1 MYGKPVARVW
11 PRPAPRVEIRPL
23 KQYQLQ
29 TQRSHRYPGAR
40 PFSLDQ
46 QHLFFGRD
54 KAVRELYGLL
64 QLQQLVILYS
74 KSGLGKSSL
83 LNAGIL
89 PIVEKEGRLTALN
102 IRFSAWTEGKTDM
115 PAQITRD
122 AILRDMDA
130 DTFLQKIYPDDSS
143 LWYAAK
149 TRQLNGLRKKNT
161 RGLLLIFDQF
171 EELFTYPDDAIQQF
185 GRQFSELLQT
195 GVPQRVRKMA
205 ELFTQAQPDLLS
217 AQEEDALEERMS
229 IRIVCAIRSDR
240 MSLLDKL
247 KPQVP
252 QILANRYEL
261 QSLSKVEA
269 RSAIVQ
275 PAQEK
280 GEYLSLAFEYTP
292 QALDTMLGYLTKGG
306 PVESFQLQ
314 ILCQSIEQKVI
325 DENDVFI
332 DHHDVGDPEVVFRN
346 YYDNQISRIEDPE
359 EQLAARKLI
368 EEGLVYEKEQRRLS
382 LYEGQ
387 IRDDFCISDDLL
399 RRLVDTHLLRA
410 EPSLR
415 GGYTY
420 ELSHDTL
427 VMPVLKAKAKR
438 VEKEQ
443 KDIEA
448 LEAAARE
455 AELARERGKK
465 QRAYMLA
472 LAGLVLSVISIAALI
487 YALGQRTKAEEAK
500 ASAVETL
507 NRFKTEQEARNR
519 LEIEKLLQNAEIY
532 RKASA
537 LDLAIGEIEKG
548 LQIDSTNRVL
558 SDKRLEYRSLMKRE

>member
-1 MYGKPVARVW
+1 M
-11 PRPAPRVEIRPL
+11 
-23 KQYQLQ
+23 
-29 TQRSHRYPGAR
+29 
-40 PFSLDQ
+40 
-46 QHLFFGRD
+46 FFGRN
-54 KAVRELYGLL
+54 KAVRELYGLI

-89 PIVEKEGRLTALN
+89 PLVEKEGLLTPLN
-102 IRFSAWTEGKTDM
+102 IRFNAWTEGKIET
-115 PAQITRD
+115 PVQITRE
-122 AILRDMDA
+122 AILKNSDR
-130 DTFLQKIYPDDSS
+130 DTFLQNIFPDDKS

-149 TRQLNGLRKKNT
+149 TRQLNHLQTDNN

-171 EELFTYPDDAIQQF
+171 EELFTYPVEAVQHF
-185 GRQFSELLQT
+185 GRQFAELLQT

-205 ELFTQAQPDLLS
+205 ELFSLAQPDLLS
-217 AQEEDALEERMS
+217 SREEDELERRMN

-240 MSLLDKL
+240 MSLLDML

-261 QSLSKVEA
+261 QSLSKIEA

-275 PAQEK
+275 PAQEN
-280 GEYLSLAFEYTP
+280 GAYLSPVFEYTP

-325 DENDVFI
+325 DENDVYI
-332 DHHDVGDPEVVFRN
+332 DHNDVGDPEEVFRN
-346 YYDNQISRIEDPE
+346 YYDNQISRIEDLE

-427 VMPVLKAKAKR
+427 VMPVLKAKIKR

-443 KDIEA
+443 KEIEA

-455 AELARERGKK
+455 AELAHERRKK
-465 QRAYMLA
+465 QRAYILA
-472 LAGLVLSVISIAALI
+472 LAGLILSLISIAALLF
-487 YALGQRTKAEEAK
+487 ALKEQKKAVEAK
-500 ASAVETL
+500 EQAINALLNAEAATAARNALKIENHIQNADVYIKARATQLALKELESALVLDSMHL
-507 NRFKTEQEARNR
+507 NR
-519 LEIEKLLQNAEIY
+519 KLYNKYLQMG
-532 RKASA
+532 
-537 LDLAIGEIEKG
+537 GEPRPG
-548 LQIDSTNRVL
+548 
-558 SDKRLEYRSLMKRE
+558 Y

>member
-1 MYGKPVARVW
+1 MARVW
-11 PRPAPRVEIRPL
+11 LRPVPRVEIRPL
-23 KQYQLQ
+23 KQYHLQ
-29 TQRSHRYPGAR
+29 TQKSHRYPGAR

-115 PAQITRD
+115 PAQITRE
-122 AILRDMDA
+122 AILQDMDA

-149 TRQLNGLRKKNT
+149 TRQLNGLREKST

-195 GVPQRVRKMA
+195 GVPQRVRKMV

-217 AQEEDALEERMS
+217 AQEEDVLEERMS

-261 QSLSKVEA
+261 QSLSKAEA

-280 GEYLSLAFEYTP
+280 GEYISLAFEYTP

-455 AELARERGKK
+455 AELARERRKK

-472 LAGLVLSVISIAALI
+472 LAGLILSVISLAALW
-487 YALGQRTKAEEAK
+487 YALGQRAKAEQ
-500 ASAVETL
+500 TL
-507 NRFKTEQEARNR
+507 AQFKTEQEARNR

-532 RKASA
+532 RKAAA

>member
-11 PRPAPRVEIRPL
+11 PRLVPRVEIRPL

-387 IRDDFCISDDLL
+387 IRDDFCISNDLL

>member
-1 MYGKPVARVW
+1 MQIQK
-11 PRPAPRVEIRPL
+11 
-23 KQYQLQ
+23 
-29 TQRSHRYPGAR
+29 SHRYPGAR
-40 PFSLDQ
+40 PFSLEQ
-46 QHLFFGRD
+46 HHLFFGRN
-54 KAVRELYGLL
+54 KAVRELYGLI

-89 PIVEKEGRLTALN
+89 PLVEKEGLLTPLN
-102 IRFSAWTEGKTDM
+102 IRFNAWTEGKIET
-115 PAQITRD
+115 PVQITRE
-122 AILRDMDA
+122 AILKNSDQ
-130 DTFLQKIYPDDSS
+130 DTFLKNIFPDDRS

-149 TRQLNGLRKKNT
+149 TRQLNRLQTDNN

-171 EELFTYPDDAIQQF
+171 EELFTYPVEAVQHF
-185 GRQFSELLQT
+185 GRQFAELLQT

-205 ELFTQAQPDLLS
+205 ELFSLAQPDLLS
-217 AQEEDALEERMS
+217 SREEDELERRMN

-240 MSLLDKL
+240 MSLLDML

-261 QSLSKVEA
+261 QSLSKTEA

-275 PAQEK
+275 PAQEN
-280 GEYLSLAFEYTP
+280 GAYLSPAFEYTP

-325 DENDVFI
+325 DENDVYI
-332 DHHDVGDPEVVFRN
+332 DHNDVGDPEEVFRN
-346 YYDNQISRIEDPE
+346 YYDNQISRIEDPD

-427 VMPVLKAKAKR
+427 VMPVLKAKIKR

-443 KDIEA
+443 KEIEA

-455 AELARERGKK
+455 AELAHERRKK
-465 QRAYMLA
+465 QRAYILA
-472 LAGLVLSVISIAALI
+472 LAGLVLSLISIAALLF
-487 YALGQRTKAEEAK
+487 ALKEQKKAVEAK
-500 ASAVETL
+500 EQAINALLNAEAATAARNALKIENHIQNADVYIKARATQLALKELESALVLDSMHL
-507 NRFKTEQEARNR
+507 NR
-519 LEIEKLLQNAEIY
+519 KLYNKYLQMG
-532 RKASA
+532 
-537 LDLAIGEIEKG
+537 GEPRPG
-548 LQIDSTNRVL
+548 
-558 SDKRLEYRSLMKRE
+558 Y